1 MRVCLIYGVPD
12 ILCVVLSYKSE
23 YFCLCQKTIVTWY
36 RFLFSF
42 PIRCSL
48 CSRSL
53 FVDFLSLFNKV
64 FASLRALF
72 IEQEDIFCEGSSS
85 APGMIIKTADIKL
98 RYILSIHLR
107 DFFRIILLH
116 HCIAHFPVCFRG
128 ALCPKMSAA
137 TPPLPKS
144 VVLARGTAST
154 VTLLSVRTPEF
165 LLCSFYDL
173 ARSESLL

>member
-1 MRVCLIYGVPD
+1 MRVCVIYGVPD
-12 ILCVVLSYKSE
+12 ISCVVLSYKSE

-72 IEQEDIFCEGSSS
+72 IEQEEDILCEG
-85 APGMIIKTADIKL
+85 IVLL
-98 RYILSIHLR
+98 R
-107 DFFRIILLH
+107 
-116 HCIAHFPVCFRG
+116 V
-128 ALCPKMSAA
+128 
-137 TPPLPKS
+137 
-144 VVLARGTAST
+144 
-154 VTLLSVRTPEF
+154 E
-165 LLCSFYDL
+165 
-173 ARSESLL
+173 

>member
-1 MRVCLIYGVPD
+1 MRVRVIYGVPD
-12 ILCVVLSYKSE
+12 ISCVVLSYKSE

-72 IEQEDIFCEGSSS
+72 IEQEEDILCEG
-85 APGMIIKTADIKL
+85 IVLL
-98 RYILSIHLR
+98 R
-107 DFFRIILLH
+107 
-116 HCIAHFPVCFRG
+116 V
-128 ALCPKMSAA
+128 
-137 TPPLPKS
+137 
-144 VVLARGTAST
+144 
-154 VTLLSVRTPEF
+154 E
-165 LLCSFYDL
+165 
-173 ARSESLL
+173 

>member
-1 MRVCLIYGVPD
+1 MVCVIYGVPD
-12 ILCVVLSYKSE
+12 ISCVVLSYKSE

-72 IEQEDIFCEGSSS
+72 IEQEEDILCEG
-85 APGMIIKTADIKL
+85 IVLL
-98 RYILSIHLR
+98 R
-107 DFFRIILLH
+107 
-116 HCIAHFPVCFRG
+116 V
-128 ALCPKMSAA
+128 
-137 TPPLPKS
+137 
-144 VVLARGTAST
+144 
-154 VTLLSVRTPEF
+154 E
-165 LLCSFYDL
+165 
-173 ARSESLL
+173 

>member
-1 MRVCLIYGVPD
+1 MRACVIYGVPD
-12 ILCVVLSYKSE
+12 ISCVVLSYKSE

-72 IEQEDIFCEGSSS
+72 IEQEEDILCEG
-85 APGMIIKTADIKL
+85 IVLL
-98 RYILSIHLR
+98 R
-107 DFFRIILLH
+107 
-116 HCIAHFPVCFRG
+116 V
-128 ALCPKMSAA
+128 
-137 TPPLPKS
+137 
-144 VVLARGTAST
+144 
-154 VTLLSVRTPEF
+154 E
-165 LLCSFYDL
+165 
-173 ARSESLL
+173 